1 MIRLYD
7 RLPSADFKR
16 RNKKLHVQHYRRWST
31 MSIIGKF
38 TDEKRKVFVIEQG
51 GGDQWIYRVLT
62 GQRVALFLFFFL
74 FF

>member
-7 RLPSADFKR
+7 RLPSADSKR
-16 RNKKLHVQHYRRWST
+16 RNKKLHVEHYRRWST

-51 GGDQWIYRVLT
+51 GDDQWIYRVLT